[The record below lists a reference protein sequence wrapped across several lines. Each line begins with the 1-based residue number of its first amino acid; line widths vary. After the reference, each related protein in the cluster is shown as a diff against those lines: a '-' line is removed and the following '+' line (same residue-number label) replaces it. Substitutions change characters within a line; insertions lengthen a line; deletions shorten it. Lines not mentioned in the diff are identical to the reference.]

1 MKEILDGFIRFLNSS
16 PTSWHAAKEIQARLA
31 ESGFSPLS
39 EDASWNLEKGRGYF
53 LVRDGSAV
61 AAFRLPKKRTER
73 TILLASHLDSPSL
86 KLKPIA
92 DAGGAGQISQ
102 FFTEIYGSPLL
113 HTWLDRDLALAGRVI
128 VKTGRS
134 PFESRLLFLKEHPLI
149 IPSLAPH
156 FDRSSPEKGLLIN
169 RQDHLRPIASL
180 SKEKPLTLEQLVRRY
195 SSFDELLAFDLFLV
209 STEQATLLG
218 EKNEMIAAARLDNLT
233 SAYAALYALQSSE
246 PQDDALQ
253 IAVFFDHEEVGSGSY
268 LGAKSAFLGEIL
280 ERIALHEGISGDD
293 LFRFKSRIWCI
304 SADLAHGYH
313 PNFGDRF
320 DPKNAPWL
328 GDGVVLKTNAQQRYA
343 TTASSTAPL
352 IEICRKHS
360 IPLQTFASRS
370 DISGGSTVG
379 SIVSAV
385 SGISTVDIGIA
396 SLAMHSI
403 RETISTQDQLALC
416 KLLKEG
422 LHYAPES

>member
-1 MKEILDGFIRFLNSS
+1 MKEILDGFIHFLNSS
-16 PTSWHAAKEIQARLA
+16 LTSWHAAKEIQARLT
-31 ESGFSPLS
+31 ETGFSSLS
-39 EDASWNLEKGRGYF
+39 EDASWNLEKGQSYF

-61 AAFRLPKKRTER
+61 AAFRLPKKRAER

-86 KLKPIA
+86 KLKPIP
-92 DAGGAGQISQ
+92 DTGGKGQISQ
-102 FFTEIYGSPLL
+102 FFTELYGSPLL
-113 HTWLDRDLALAGRVI
+113 HTWFDRDLALAGRVI
-128 VKTGRS
+128 VKTGKS
-134 PFESRLLFLKEHPLI
+134 SLESRLLFLKEHPLI

-156 FDRSSPEKGLLIN
+156 FDRSLTEKGLLIN
-169 RQDHLRPIASL
+169 RQDHLRPIASI
-180 SKEKPLTLEQLVRRY
+180 SREKPLSLEQLLRRH
-195 SSFDELLAFDLFLV
+195 SSFDELIAFDLFLV
-209 STEQATLLG
+209 SMEKATFIG
-218 EKNEMIAAARLDNLT
+218 EKNEMIAAAKLDNLT
-233 SAYAALYALQSSE
+233 SAYAALYALLASE

-253 IAVFFDHEEVGSGSY
+253 IAIFFDHEEVGSESY
-268 LGAKSAFLGEIL
+268 LGAQSAFLSQIL

-293 LFRFKSRIWCI
+293 LFRFKSKTWCI

-343 TTASSTAPL
+343 TSATSAAPL
-352 IEICRKHS
+352 IQICRKHS
-360 IPLQTFASRS
+360 IPLQSFASRS
-370 DISGGSTVG
+370 DISCGSTVG

-385 SGISTVDIGIA
+385 LGISTVDIGIP

-403 RETISTQDQLALC
+403 RETVSSHDQLALC